1 MVSAIV
7 SGDKIP
13 ENSKFIT
20 REYMWW
26 AGYFYSGCTGRG
38 KDLLQYI
45 LCKIT
50 SKPVEKIRNSF
61 FVSHVWFKIICPGY
75 VLCITYQISPLYLC
89 TLFCFRIIYSGYFYS
104 GCKGREISPSF
115 TYFVGFYAKPVIL
128 SLVCCVPLL
137 IEKVWDCDSRN
148 DGWSV
153 WQ

>member
-1 MVSAIV
+1 MSRKFEIHD
-7 SGDKIP
+7 SG
-13 ENSKFIT
+13 
-20 REYMWW
+20 MWW
-26 AGYFYSGCTGRG
+26 AGYFYSGCKGRV
-38 KDLLQYI
+38 KFSILYLFCWF
-45 LCKIT
+45 LCKKTFYKTMQNYI
-50 SKPVEKIRNSF
+50 KPDLEFIFREHS
-61 FVSHVWFKIICPGY
+61 SHVWNKIIF
-75 VLCITYQISPLYLC
+75 SPLLMYVVW
-89 TLFCFRIIYSGYFYS
+89 FCFKIIYSGYFYS